1 MGVGRGAGIG
11 GGPVVAKG
19 YDRQAEDRR
28 SQGGEASDRD
38 PSFAKRDKG
47 QAGHATVWLSLL
59 EGGGM
64 SA

>member
-1 MGVGRGAGIG
+1 MTGRMKIG
-11 GGPVVAKG
+11 GP
-19 YDRQAEDRR
+19 R
-28 SQGGEASDRD
+28 GGEASDRD

-47 QAGHATVWLSLL
+47 QGGHAAVWLSLL